1 MFKFFVL
8 HLSPFKLLNSIFQQ
22 ISHPNSPLSSCLV
35 MHPYRSFE
43 TVTTI
48 QDGELEH
55 HQSKGNHGK
64 NW

>member
-1 MFKFFVL
+1 M
-8 HLSPFKLLNSIFQQ
+8 LNSIFQQ
-22 ISHPNSPLSSCLV
+22 TSHPNSPLSGCLV
-35 MHPYRSFE
+35 MHPYRGFE

-55 HQSKGNHGK
+55 HQSEGNYGK